1 MGLLKD
7 AFLSITMLLVGATAG
22 TAASL
27 PGEVVQAPLAA
38 QANWSTLEPPHR
50 DGADA
55 APAWV
60 APSAPPTPEPQ
71 VAEPVHTPPPAPD
84 TLEAALARSPWPP
97 YLWPQLIAVARCES
111 SLNPLAVGDHGRALG
126 LMQVRVDAHLDRI
139 HKLLYTPEQLLEL
152 GPNLEVAYDI
162 YKESG
167 WKPWSCSYVLR

>member
-55 APAWV
+55 APAW
-60 APSAPPTPEPQ
+60 AGLSAPPTPEPQ
-71 VAEPVHTPPPAPD
+71 VAEPVHTPPPAPNYGPEP
-84 TLEAALARSPWPP
+84 LNEALLRSPWPP

-111 SLNPLAVGDHGRALG
+111 GLNPLAVGDHGRALG
-126 LMQVRVDAHLDRI
+126 LMQVRVDYNPGLAARYDLFTYDGA
-139 HKLLYTPEQLLEL
+139 LAAAWELYVER
-152 GPNLEVAYDI
+152 GSFAA
-162 YKESG
+162 
-167 WKPWSCSYVLR
+167 WSCAR